1 MCSPSRDRHSRRVPR
16 VLLVPV
22 SLCLWASTAHADLD
36 AEMES
41 LFGTLVNVT
50 APTAH
55 LGQRRGVLAA
65 GSVVTRNRIVDTNLV
80 SFVPPSFE
88 AGCGGIDLFGGS
100 FSFINVEQFTNL
112 LRSIASNAAGYAF
125 QLALTTMAPSA
136 AEIIEQLQ
144 KKVQQMNQLFG
155 SSCQLAQGIV
165 NDTAS
170 ALTGKRVGEASLMA
184 DLYGLGDVFQNR
196 STVTGKGPLETL
208 YEKAPSA
215 AAKQFEGNLVWK
227 ALTDSAVQ
235 GWYSHGDK
243 SLLEALMSLTGSLI
257 VGSADGGLKDAP
269 DGGVNLP
276 TTVLPATLTVSDL
289 LYGSGDGETQKV
301 MVWRCASLSECRDPS
316 KAEIALEGL
325 IPRVRALLVGEASR
339 VGLIDK
345 FRLGVEEL
353 SAEEKGFMEH
363 APLGLGAGIR
373 TLARLEP
380 GMAQG
385 FADRAAPMLA
395 VEMLQTLVRDLLR
408 SVRLATGRLQHTH
421 TTQLLQHLDAVRE
434 DIWNEY
440 STLAQRYGNP
450 NELLETYRTLL
461 AQYKAP
467 SYLDLTQAA
476 PGETSTEVDAAP

>member
-1 MCSPSRDRHSRRVPR
+1 MPVRSICHRC
-16 VLLVPV
+16 LLFVVALALVV
-22 SLCLWASTAHADLD
+22 STGVQADLD
-36 AEMES
+36 AEMEAM
-41 LFGTLVNVT
+41 FGTLVNVT
-50 APTAH
+50 EPTAH
-55 LGQRRGVLAA
+55 MGQRRGVLSA
-65 GSVVTRNRIVDTNLV
+65 GSVVARNRIVDTNLV

-170 ALTGKRVGEASLMA
+170 ALTGKRVGEASLLA
-184 DLYGLGDVFQNR
+184 DLYELGDVFENR
-196 STVTGKGPLETL
+196 STVTGKGPLETV
-208 YEKAPSA
+208 YAQIPA
-215 AAKQFEGNLVWK
+215 AAAEQFEGNLVWK
-227 ALTDSAVQ
+227 ALTDAEVE
-235 GWYSHGDK
+235 GWYSHGDQA
-243 SLLEALMSLTGSLI
+243 LLEALMSLTGSLV
-257 VGSADGGLKDAP
+257 VGSQSGGLKDAP
-269 DGGVNLP
+269 DGGLNLP
-276 TTVLPATLTVSDL
+276 TTFLPPTLTVSDL
-289 LYGSGDGETQKV
+289 LYGSGDDEGQQV
-301 MVWRCASLSECRDPS
+301 VVWRCASLSECRDPT
-316 KAEIALEGL
+316 KAEITLEGL
-325 IPRVRALLVGEASR
+325 VPRVRALLVGDASR

-363 APLGLGAGIR
+363 APLGLGGGIR

-385 FADRAAPMLA
+385 FADRAVPMLA
-395 VEMLQTLVRDLLR
+395 VEMLQTLVRDLLT
-408 SVRLATGRLQHTH
+408 SVRLATGSLQHTH

-434 DIWNEY
+434 DIWTEY

-450 NELLETYRTLL
+450 NELLETYRNLL

-467 SYLDLTQAA
+467 SYLDLMQAA
-476 PGETSTEVDAAP
+476 PVETSAEAGDSP

>member
-1 MCSPSRDRHSRRVPR
+1 MSVRSNRHRRLIIV
-16 VLLVPV
+16 VTGCLVASAPV
-22 SLCLWASTAHADLD
+22 HADLD
-36 AEMES
+36 AEMEAM
-41 LFGTLVNVT
+41 FGTLVNVT
-50 APTAH
+50 EPTVH
-55 LGQRRGVLAA
+55 MGQRRGVLSA
-65 GSVVTRNRIVDTNLV
+65 GSVVSRNRIVDANLV

-112 LRSIASNAAGYAF
+112 LRAIASNAAGYAF

-136 AEIIEQLQ
+136 AEVIEQLQ

-155 SSCQLAQGIV
+155 SSCQLAQGVV

-184 DLYGLGDVFQNR
+184 NLYELGDVFENR
-196 STVTGKGPLETL
+196 STVTGKGPLETV
-208 YEKAPSA
+208 YEQIPAV

-227 ALTDSAVQ
+227 ALTDSAVE
-235 GWYSHGDK
+235 GWYSYGDQD
-243 SLLEALMSLTGSLI
+243 LLEALMSLTGSLV
-257 VGSADGGLKDAP
+257 VGSADGGLQDAP

-276 TTVLPATLTVSDL
+276 TTFLPPTLTVSDL
-289 LYGSGDGETQKV
+289 LYGSGEGEMQRV
-301 MVWRCASLSECRDPS
+301 VVWRCASLSECRDPS
-316 KAEIALEGL
+316 KAVIELKGL
-325 IPRVRALLVGEASR
+325 IPRVRALLVGDASR

-345 FRLGVEEL
+345 FRLGVDEL

-363 APLGLGAGIR
+363 APLGLGGGIR

-395 VEMLQTLVRDLLR
+395 VEMLQTLVRDLLT
-408 SVRLATGRLQHTH
+408 SVRLTTGRLQHTH
-421 TTQLLQHLDAVRE
+421 TTQLLQHLDAVRA
-434 DIWNEY
+434 DIWTEY
-440 STLAQRYGNP
+440 NTLAQRYGNP
-450 NELLETYRTLL
+450 NELLETYRNLL

-467 SYLDLTQAA
+467 SYLDLMQAT
-476 PGETSTEVDAAP
+476 PGETSAEADASP